1 MPEFF
6 KKARAKLDKIIE
18 AGPLTFMEVCGT
30 HTVSI
35 FRSGLRSLLPAGLR
49 LLSGPGCPVCVTD
62 QSEIEAA
69 LDLADKG
76 LIVATYGDMTRVPGE
91 SGSLLDRRA
100 HGAKVE
106 VVTSA
111 IQALSIACE
120 NPNSEVVFLGVGFET
135 TSPATAV
142 TIKEAA
148 ERGVRNF
155 SVLSLHKTVPPVL
168 RALCAKPNLEIDGFL
183 LPGNVIVISGEE
195 QYAFLAKLGKAAV
208 TAGFE
213 PEEIMA
219 ALIELSR
226 QAARKD
232 YKLCSYRLRD
242 VPRGGNGAARR
253 VTDEVFET
261 RGAVWRGLGLI
272 ELSGLRIREEYS
284 CFDAALKFDIEYKK
298 NKDTGCQCGSV
309 LSGLLTPPEC
319 GLFGSVCRPQSPVG
333 PCMVSGEGT
342 CGAWYRF
349 NI

>member
-1 MPEFF
+1 
-6 KKARAKLDKIIE
+6 
-18 AGPLTFMEVCGT
+18 MEVCGT

-35 FRSGLRSLLPAGLR
+35 FRSGLRTLLPAGLR

-62 QSEIEAA
+62 QSEIEAV
-69 LDLADKG
+69 LDLADKDC
-76 LIVATYGDMTRVPGE
+76 IIATYGDMTRVPGE

-100 HGAKVE
+100 RGARVE

-111 IQALSIACE
+111 IQSLSIAQK
-120 NPNSEVVFLGVGFET
+120 NPNSEVMFLGVGFET

-142 TIKEAA
+142 TIKEAY
-148 ERGVRNF
+148 RRDIRNF

-168 RALCAKPNLEIDGFL
+168 RALCARPGLNIDGFL

-208 TAGFE
+208 AAGFE

-219 ALIELSR
+219 ALTELSR
-226 QAARKD
+226 QAACKD

-242 VPRGGNGAARR
+242 VPRGGNETARR
-253 VTDEVFET
+253 VMDEVFET
-261 RGAVWRGLGLI
+261 CGAVWRGLGLI
-272 ELSGLRIREEYS
+272 EGSGLRIREEYLR
-284 CFDAALKFDIEYKK
+284 FDAALKFDIEYKE
-298 NKDTGCQCGSV
+298 NKDTGCQCGEV

-319 GLFGSVCRPQSPVG
+319 KLFGSACTPQSPVG

-349 NI
+349 NR